1 MLGRSV
7 GGGHRGRRKADFRG
21 SGWVSGI
28 GRRVVAKYSMGN
40 QTNSKFVEENSRKNF
55 CFLEKRSSVLP
66 RRLSENISHQLLLYD
81 IQLWSITP
89 GFNAIYKFAM
99 SKSIVAIILLLLEA
113 GTEKCQVA
121 GQILCSVHFVHAIPN

>member
-1 MLGRSV
+1 MLGRLV

-40 QTNSKFVEENSRKNF
+40 QTNSKFVEENDRKNF
-55 CFLEKRSSVLP
+55 CFLEKWSSVLP

-81 IQLWSITP
+81 IQLFNVSVWSITP

-99 SKSIVAIILLLLEA
+99 SKSIIAIILLFFKA

-121 GQILCSVHFVHAIPN
+121 G